1 MPMNINGDFETVD
14 FVENRHIIVYDNIQN
29 DEYPVHWHNSIE
41 IIMPLA
47 EKYIVSCSGE
57 KYILNEREILIIP
70 AGTLHQIDAQN
81 GRRIFLIMDYN
92 TISCNPAL
100 NYISAFMQSPI
111 HLSLE
116 SDEEILSK
124 LNYIIQ
130 EIYREYFN
138 FNATSEIYIY
148 IKFLTLLYDVVKY
161 KMLGNSKTESSESDK
176 IIEMT
181 IKYIYS
187 NYMYDINLDIL
198 AKVSGYNKFYF
209 SKMFYKYTNS
219 SVPDFVNRCR
229 IKAAELLLA
238 DNKYNITDI
247 AGLTG
252 FSSITTFNRVFKK
265 INKCAPS
272 KFRKFNLENHTDI
285 FLNILFYFQMY
296 YLCSWYTNKLLYSFT
311 IKLPIL
317 FFMCIEKMSKCA
329 IILDMQSVH
338 PLKGVLQ
345 WILIRRSKSIYMI
358 NIMMPF
364 RTCSHR

>member
-148 IKFLTLLYDVVKY
+148 IKFLTLLYDVVKKLY
-161 KMLGNSKTESSESDK
+161 QCVVEKNVHRAY
-176 IIEMT
+176 
-181 IKYIYS
+181 YI
-187 NYMYDINLDIL
+187 
-198 AKVSGYNKFYF
+198 
-209 SKMFYKYTNS
+209 S
-219 SVPDFVNRCR
+219 SVFCTIID
-229 IKAAELLLA
+229 
-238 DNKYNITDI
+238 
-247 AGLTG
+247 
-252 FSSITTFNRVFKK
+252 TTF
-265 INKCAPS
+265 
-272 KFRKFNLENHTDI
+272 
-285 FLNILFYFQMY
+285 
-296 YLCSWYTNKLLYSFT
+296 
-311 IKLPIL
+311 
-317 FFMCIEKMSKCA
+317 
-329 IILDMQSVH
+329 
-338 PLKGVLQ
+338 
-345 WILIRRSKSIYMI
+345 
-358 NIMMPF
+358 
-364 RTCSHR
+364 

>member
-148 IKFLTLLYDVVKY
+148 IKFLALLYDVVIY

-265 INKCAPS
+265 INKCTPS

-285 FLNILFYFQMY
+285 F
-296 YLCSWYTNKLLYSFT
+296 
-311 IKLPIL
+311 
-317 FFMCIEKMSKCA
+317 
-329 IILDMQSVH
+329 
-338 PLKGVLQ
+338 
-345 WILIRRSKSIYMI
+345 
-358 NIMMPF
+358 
-364 RTCSHR
+364 

>member
-92 TISCNPAL
+92 TISCNSAL

-148 IKFLTLLYDVVKY
+148 IKFLTLLYDVVKH
-161 KMLGNSKTESSESDK
+161 KMLGSSKTESSESDK

-181 IKYIYS
+181 IKY
-187 NYMYDINLDIL
+187 
-198 AKVSGYNKFYF
+198 
-209 SKMFYKYTNS
+209 
-219 SVPDFVNRCR
+219 
-229 IKAAELLLA
+229 
-238 DNKYNITDI
+238 
-247 AGLTG
+247 
-252 FSSITTFNRVFKK
+252 
-265 INKCAPS
+265 
-272 KFRKFNLENHTDI
+272 
-285 FLNILFYFQMY
+285 
-296 YLCSWYTNKLLYSFT
+296 YL
-311 IKLPIL
+311 
-317 FFMCIEKMSKCA
+317 
-329 IILDMQSVH
+329 Q
-338 PLKGVLQ
+338 
-345 WILIRRSKSIYMI
+345 
-358 NIMMPF
+358 
-364 RTCSHR
+364 